1 MVLEFSCSELNVE
14 AKFIYSYRPVY
25 LVLIFY
31 HVIQDLCTAPQHFTN
46 TMPGCIFGK
55 SLMLTN
61 NIYGA
66 YNIIFN
72 NYTTSPSFL
81 RAGQVDYRS

>member
-14 AKFIYSYRPVY
+14 AKFICSYRLLSSINILSCHTRFMRGTATLY
-25 LVLIFY
+25 KY
-31 HVIQDLCTAPQHFTN
+31 HARLYIRKITHA
-46 TMPGCIFGK
+46 I
-55 SLMLTN
+55 N
-61 NIYGA
+61 NIYDA